1 MHPAGRRHV
10 ADFAVNNLFKLILRH
25 GERLLVSNQPGRDC
39 HKRNSSP
46 YSRRVELSLH
56 LPALPS
62 FSCPDR
68 RLLPGAISF
77 EGACRELAF
86 AILWSVRR
94 RNCASP
100 VMRAI
105 WLMAASKSTP

>member
-10 ADFAVNNLFKLILRH
+10 ADFAVNNLFEFILRH

-39 HKRNSSP
+39 HNETPPPILDAWRT
-46 YSRRVELSLH
+46 SRH

-62 FSCPDR
+62 FWCPPR
-68 RLLPGAISF
+68 RLLPGVISF
-77 EGACRELAF
+77 AAACRAWAS
-86 AILWSVRR
+86 AILWNGRR
-94 RNCASP
+94 RNWASR

-105 WLMAASKSTP
+105 